1 MYHRSLYDIVM
12 DTGRSIQELTH
23 EMQGEEELFASTLT
37 LRAVEAQLLIMAHTL
52 GMFGLSVLTGPLA
65 DRLGRPLTIAGG
77 ALLLFAGSLL
87 APVSLLTGWLALALF
102 LVGLGWNLCYIAGS
116 ALLADILA
124 ATERGQQ
131 SNAQATLEKVIEA
144 KDRLQQEL
152 NEKLTAVEAEFDSS
166 RVTIESIEL
175 KPQKSDIE
183 VDEVSLLWLPFRID
197 KAGAA
202 EPIY

>member
-1 MYHRSLYDIVM
+1 
-12 DTGRSIQELTH
+12 
-23 EMQGEEELFASTLT
+23 
-37 LRAVEAQLLIMAHTL
+37 
-52 GMFGLSVLTGPLA
+52 
-65 DRLGRPLTIAGG
+65 
-77 ALLLFAGSLL
+77 
-87 APVSLLTGWLALALF
+87 
-102 LVGLGWNLCYIAGS
+102 
-116 ALLADILA
+116 
-124 ATERGQQ
+124 
-131 SNAQATLEKVIEA
+131 VIEA

-152 NEKLTAVEAEFDSS
+152 NEKLTAVEAEFDPS